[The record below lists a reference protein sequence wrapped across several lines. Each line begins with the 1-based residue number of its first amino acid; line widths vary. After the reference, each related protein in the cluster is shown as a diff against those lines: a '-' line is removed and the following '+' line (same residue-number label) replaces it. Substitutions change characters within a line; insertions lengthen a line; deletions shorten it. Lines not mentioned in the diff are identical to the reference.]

1 VRVFFDTNVLV
12 SALATRGLCADVLR
26 QALVEHEVVTGEIV
40 IDEILHV
47 LPTQL
52 GLPKRMVDEVEQ
64 FLRSQEVVEVPE
76 VLPDISIRDSADLKV
91 LGTAMAAKAD
101 VLVTGDRDFLDI
113 ATEIPLR
120 VLDPRGFW
128 NLLRQRK
135 RR

>member
-1 VRVFFDTNVLV
+1 MRVFFDTNVLV
-12 SALATRGLCADVLR
+12 SAFATRGLCADVLR

-40 IDEILHV
+40 IKELRHV

-52 GLPKRMVDEVEQ
+52 GLPKRAVDEVEQ
-64 FLRSQEVVEVPE
+64 FLRSQEVIAVPE
-76 VLPDISIRDSADLKV
+76 ELPDISIRDSTDLKV
-91 LGTAMAAKAD
+91 LATAMAAKAD
-101 VLVTGDRDFLDI
+101 VLVTGDRDSLDI
-113 ATEIPLR
+113 ASELPLR